1 LPEAQAIGS
10 SIKCGLK
17 RDDSETHTSRISA
30 AGYTSDVAKL
40 AEGAGMSEA
49 RVGLV
54 IEDDQ
59 DIRELVR
66 TVLSQAGFE
75 VTVASSGHEGVMAA
89 KALRPDVI
97 TLDLGLPDI
106 DGFEVSR
113 RIREFSDAYIV
124 MLTARADEPDTLIGL
139 ESGADDY
146 LTKPFRPREL
156 RARIAAMMRRPR
168 TLPDLQAE
176 GTSAPEKPVDANT
189 RVGAGSGPGPGNR
202 NGSYSHNG
210 LELSYASRSVTVDGE
225 ELSLTRTEF
234 ELLHAL
240 LETGRTVRTKS
251 DLVRRL
257 RDEDYDVGSYIS
269 EADERS
275 VEVHMGNLR
284 KKLGDSPQSPRWLQ
298 TVRGVGY
305 RLAPLER

>member
-1 LPEAQAIGS
+1 
-10 SIKCGLK
+10 
-17 RDDSETHTSRISA
+17 
-30 AGYTSDVAKL
+30 
-40 AEGAGMSEA
+40 MSEA

-54 IEDDQ
+54 IEDDH

-66 TVLSQAGFE
+66 TVLTQAGFD
-75 VTVASSGHEGVMAA
+75 VTVASGGAEGVLMA
-89 KALRPDVI
+89 KSLNPDVI

-113 RIREFSDAYIV
+113 QIREFSDAYIV
-124 MLTARADEPDTLIGL
+124 MLTARTEELDTLIGL

-156 RARIAAMMRRPR
+156 RARVAAMMRRPR
-168 TLPDLQAE
+168 SVPDPADVAVDSSLD
-176 GTSAPEKPVDANT
+176 SAAHPE
-189 RVGAGSGPGPGNR
+189 RGNF
-202 NGSYSHNG
+202 SHNG
-210 LELSYASRSVTVDGE
+210 LDLSYASRTVTVDGRE
-225 ELSLTRTEF
+225 MNLTRTEF
-234 ELLHAL
+234 ELLYAL
-240 LETGRTVRTKS
+240 LEAGRTVRTKS

-284 KKLGDSPQSPRWLQ
+284 KKLGDSPQQPRWLQ

-305 RLAPLER
+305 RLAPGQH

>member
-1 LPEAQAIGS
+1 
-10 SIKCGLK
+10 
-17 RDDSETHTSRISA
+17 
-30 AGYTSDVAKL
+30 
-40 AEGAGMSEA
+40 MSEA

-54 IEDDQ
+54 IEDDH

-66 TVLSQAGFE
+66 TVLTQAGFD
-75 VTVASSGHEGVMAA
+75 VTVASGGAEGVLMA
-89 KALRPDVI
+89 KSLNPDVI

-113 RIREFSDAYIV
+113 QIREFSDAYIV
-124 MLTARADEPDTLIGL
+124 MLTARTEELDTLIGL

-156 RARIAAMMRRPR
+156 RARVAAMMRRPR
-168 TLPDLQAE
+168 SVPDPGDVA
-176 GTSAPEKPVDANT
+176 VDASPDNASHPE
-189 RVGAGSGPGPGNR
+189 RGNF
-202 NGSYSHNG
+202 SHNG
-210 LELSYASRSVTVDGE
+210 LELSYASRTVTVDGKE
-225 ELSLTRTEF
+225 MNLTRTEF
-234 ELLHAL
+234 ELLYAL
-240 LETGRTVRTKS
+240 LEAGRTVRTKS

-257 RDEDYDVGSYIS
+257 RDEDYDVGGYIS

-284 KKLGDSPQSPRWLQ
+284 KKLGDSPQQPRWLQ

-305 RLAPLER
+305 RLAPGQH

>member
-1 LPEAQAIGS
+1 M
-10 SIKCGLK
+10 
-17 RDDSETHTSRISA
+17 
-30 AGYTSDVAKL
+30 SD
-40 AEGAGMSEA
+40 A

-54 IEDDQ
+54 IEDDH

-66 TVLSQAGFE
+66 TVLTQAGFD
-75 VTVASSGHEGVMAA
+75 VTVASSGAEGVLTA
-89 KALRPDVI
+89 KTLNPDVI

-113 RIREFSDAYIV
+113 QIREFSDAYIV
-124 MLTARADEPDTLIGL
+124 MLTARTEELDTLIGL

-168 TLPDLQAE
+168 SVPDPVEASGVE
-176 GTSAPEKPVDANT
+176 ATVDAAAHPE
-189 RVGAGSGPGPGNR
+189 RGN
-202 NGSYSHNG
+202 YSHNG
-210 LELSYASRSVTVDGE
+210 LELSYASRTVTVDGME
-225 ELSLTRTEF
+225 MNLTRTEF

-240 LETGRTVRTKS
+240 LEAGRTVRTKA

-257 RDEDYDVGSYIS
+257 RDEDYDVGGYIS

-284 KKLGDSPQSPRWLQ
+284 KKLGDSPQKPRWLQ

-305 RLAPLER
+305 RLAPGEH

>member
-1 LPEAQAIGS
+1 
-10 SIKCGLK
+10 
-17 RDDSETHTSRISA
+17 
-30 AGYTSDVAKL
+30 
-40 AEGAGMSEA
+40 MSEA

-66 TVLSQAGFE
+66 AVLSQAGFD
-75 VTVASSGHEGVMAA
+75 VSVAASGTEGVLAA
-89 KALRPDVI
+89 RALNPDVI

-113 RIREFSDAYIV
+113 QIREFSDAYIV
-124 MLTARADEPDTLIGL
+124 MLTARAEELDTLIGL

-168 TLPDLQAE
+168 TASDTVEDAPAAE
-176 GTSAPEKPVDANT
+176 RAGDP
-189 RVGAGSGPGPGNR
+189 GAGH
-202 NGSYSHNG
+202 YSHNG
-210 LELSYASRSVTVDGE
+210 LDLTYASRSVTVDGQ
-225 ELSLTRTEF
+225 ELNLTRTEF
-234 ELLHAL
+234 ELLYAL
-240 LETGRTVRTKS
+240 LEAGRTVRTKS

-284 KKLGDSPQSPRWLQ
+284 KKLGDSPQRPRWLQ

-305 RLAPLER
+305 RLAPADR

>member
-1 LPEAQAIGS
+1 M
-10 SIKCGLK
+10 
-17 RDDSETHTSRISA
+17 
-30 AGYTSDVAKL
+30 SD
-40 AEGAGMSEA
+40 A

-54 IEDDQ
+54 IEDDH

-66 TVLSQAGFE
+66 TVLSQAGFD
-75 VTVASSGHEGVMAA
+75 VSVASSGAEGVLVA
-89 KALRPDVI
+89 KTLNPDVI

-113 RIREFSDAYIV
+113 QIREFSDAYIV
-124 MLTARADEPDTLIGL
+124 MLTARTEELDTLIGL

-168 TLPDLQAE
+168 SVADPAE
-176 GTSAPEKPVDANT
+176 AMPGEAATDSGAVHPE
-189 RVGAGSGPGPGNR
+189 RGNF
-202 NGSYSHNG
+202 SHNG
-210 LELSYASRSVTVDGE
+210 LELSYASRTVVVDGKE
-225 ELSLTRTEF
+225 MNLTRTEF

-240 LETGRTVRTKS
+240 LEAGRTVRTKS

-284 KKLGDSPQSPRWLQ
+284 KKLGDSPQKPRWLQ

-305 RLAPLER
+305 RLAPGEH

>member
-1 LPEAQAIGS
+1 M
-10 SIKCGLK
+10 
-17 RDDSETHTSRISA
+17 
-30 AGYTSDVAKL
+30 SD
-40 AEGAGMSEA
+40 A

-54 IEDDQ
+54 IEDDH

-66 TVLSQAGFE
+66 TVLSQAGFD
-75 VTVASSGHEGVMAA
+75 VSVASSGAEGVLIA
-89 KALRPDVI
+89 KNLNPDVI

-113 RIREFSDAYIV
+113 QIREFSDAYIV
-124 MLTARADEPDTLIGL
+124 MLTARTEELDTLIGL

-168 TLPDLQAE
+168 SVTDPAE
-176 GTSAPEKPVDANT
+176 APAAEPSAEAGAAHPE
-189 RVGAGSGPGPGNR
+189 RGN
-202 NGSYSHNG
+202 YSHNG
-210 LELSYASRSVTVDGE
+210 LELSYSSRTVVVDGKE
-225 ELSLTRTEF
+225 MNLTRTEF

-240 LETGRTVRTKS
+240 LEAGRTVRTKS

-284 KKLGDSPQSPRWLQ
+284 KKLGDSPQKPRWLQ

-305 RLAPLER
+305 RLAPGEH

>member
-1 LPEAQAIGS
+1 
-10 SIKCGLK
+10 
-17 RDDSETHTSRISA
+17 
-30 AGYTSDVAKL
+30 
-40 AEGAGMSEA
+40 MSEA

-54 IEDDQ
+54 IEDDH

-66 TVLSQAGFE
+66 TVLTQAGFD
-75 VTVASSGHEGVMAA
+75 VSVASGGAEGVLMA
-89 KALRPDVI
+89 KSLNPDVI

-113 RIREFSDAYIV
+113 QIREFSDAYIV
-124 MLTARADEPDTLIGL
+124 MLTARTEELDTLIGL

-156 RARIAAMMRRPR
+156 RARVAAMMRRPR
-168 TLPDLQAE
+168 SVPDPAE
-176 GTSAPEKPVDANT
+176 VAVDPSPDGAAHPE
-189 RVGAGSGPGPGNR
+189 RGNF
-202 NGSYSHNG
+202 SHNG
-210 LELSYASRSVTVDGE
+210 LELSYASRTVSVDGRE
-225 ELSLTRTEF
+225 MNLTRTEF
-234 ELLHAL
+234 ELLYAL
-240 LETGRTVRTKS
+240 LEAGRTVRTKS

-284 KKLGDSPQSPRWLQ
+284 KKLGDSPQQPRWLQ

-305 RLAPLER
+305 RLAPGQH

>member
-1 LPEAQAIGS
+1 M
-10 SIKCGLK
+10 
-17 RDDSETHTSRISA
+17 
-30 AGYTSDVAKL
+30 SD
-40 AEGAGMSEA
+40 A

-66 TVLSQAGFE
+66 TVLTQAGFE
-75 VTVASSGHEGVMAA
+75 VTVAGSGAEGVLAA
-89 KALRPDVI
+89 KTLMPDVI

-113 RIREFSDAYIV
+113 QIREFSDAYIV
-124 MLTARADEPDTLIGL
+124 MLTARADELDTLIGL

-156 RARIAAMMRRPR
+156 RARVAAMMRRPR
-168 TLPDLQAE
+168 SVPDAE
-176 GTSAPEKPVDANT
+176 NS
-189 RVGAGSGPGPGNR
+189 GAGDFAADPGGSGGRGNF
-202 NGSYSHNG
+202 SHNG
-210 LELSYASRSVTVDGE
+210 LDLSYASRTVAVDGQ
-225 ELSLTRTEF
+225 ELTLTRTEF

-240 LETGRTVRTKS
+240 LEAGRTVRTKS

-284 KKLGDSPQSPRWLQ
+284 KKLGDSPQRPRWLQ

-305 RLAPLER
+305 RLAPEER

>member
-1 LPEAQAIGS
+1 
-10 SIKCGLK
+10 
-17 RDDSETHTSRISA
+17 
-30 AGYTSDVAKL
+30 
-40 AEGAGMSEA
+40 MNEA

-66 TVLSQAGFE
+66 TVLTQAGFD
-75 VTVASSGHEGVMAA
+75 VTVAASGLEGVLAA
-89 KALRPDVI
+89 KTLNPDVI

-113 RIREFSDAYIV
+113 QIREFSDAYIV
-124 MLTARADEPDTLIGL
+124 MLTARAEELDTLIGL

-168 TLPDLQAE
+168 SVPDPADV
-176 GTSAPEKPVDANT
+176 APASDQPADTATGK
-189 RVGAGSGPGPGNR
+189 GH
-202 NGSYSHNG
+202 YSHNG
-210 LELSYASRSVTVDGE
+210 LDLTYASRSVMVDGE
-225 ELSLTRTEF
+225 ELNLTRTEF
-234 ELLHAL
+234 ELLYAL
-240 LETGRTVRTKS
+240 LEAGRTVRTKS

-284 KKLGDSPQSPRWLQ
+284 KKLGDSPQRPRWLQ

-305 RLAPLER
+305 RLAPAER

>member
-1 LPEAQAIGS
+1 M
-10 SIKCGLK
+10 
-17 RDDSETHTSRISA
+17 
-30 AGYTSDVAKL
+30 SD
-40 AEGAGMSEA
+40 A

-66 TVLSQAGFE
+66 TVLSQAGFD
-75 VTVASSGHEGVMAA
+75 VSVASSGAEGVLVA
-89 KALRPDVI
+89 KNLNPDVI

-113 RIREFSDAYIV
+113 QIREFSDAYIV
-124 MLTARADEPDTLIGL
+124 MLTARTEELDTLIGL

-168 TLPDLQAE
+168 SVADAADAVPADAAADA
-176 GTSAPEKPVDANT
+176 GVVHPE
-189 RVGAGSGPGPGNR
+189 RGN
-202 NGSYSHNG
+202 YSHNG
-210 LELSYASRSVTVDGE
+210 LELSYSSRTVVVDGKE
-225 ELSLTRTEF
+225 MNLTRTEF

-240 LETGRTVRTKS
+240 LEAGRTVRTKS

-284 KKLGDSPQSPRWLQ
+284 KKLGDSPQKPRWLQ

-305 RLAPLER
+305 RLAPGEH

>member
-1 LPEAQAIGS
+1 M
-10 SIKCGLK
+10 
-17 RDDSETHTSRISA
+17 
-30 AGYTSDVAKL
+30 SD
-40 AEGAGMSEA
+40 A

-54 IEDDQ
+54 IEDDH

-66 TVLSQAGFE
+66 TVLSQAGFD
-75 VTVASSGHEGVMAA
+75 VSVASSGAEGVLVA
-89 KALRPDVI
+89 KTLNPDVI

-113 RIREFSDAYIV
+113 QIREFSDAYIV
-124 MLTARADEPDTLIGL
+124 MLTARTEELDTLIGL

-168 TLPDLQAE
+168 SVADPSEAMPADAAADS
-176 GTSAPEKPVDANT
+176 GAVHPE
-189 RVGAGSGPGPGNR
+189 RGNF
-202 NGSYSHNG
+202 SHNG
-210 LELSYASRSVTVDGE
+210 LELSYASRTVVVDGKE
-225 ELSLTRTEF
+225 MNLTRTEF

-240 LETGRTVRTKS
+240 LEAGRTVRTKS

-284 KKLGDSPQSPRWLQ
+284 KKLGDSPQKPRWLQ

-305 RLAPLER
+305 RLAPGEH

>member
-1 LPEAQAIGS
+1 
-10 SIKCGLK
+10 
-17 RDDSETHTSRISA
+17 
-30 AGYTSDVAKL
+30 
-40 AEGAGMSEA
+40 M
-49 RVGLV
+49 GLV

-66 TVLSQAGFE
+66 TVLTQAGFD
-75 VTVASSGHEGVMAA
+75 VTVAGSGAEGVLAA
-89 KALRPDVI
+89 KTLNPDVI

-113 RIREFSDAYIV
+113 QIREFSDAYIV
-124 MLTARADEPDTLIGL
+124 MLTARTDELDTLIGL

-156 RARIAAMMRRPR
+156 RARVAAMMRRPR
-168 TLPDLQAE
+168 AAAE
-176 GTSAPEKPVDANT
+176 PADTAGTTEAAGAEPAANG
-189 RVGAGSGPGPGNR
+189 RGN
-202 NGSYSHNG
+202 YTHNG
-210 LELSYASRSVTVDGE
+210 LDLSYASRSVTVDGA
-225 ELSLTRTEF
+225 ELNLTRTEF
-234 ELLHAL
+234 ELLYAL
-240 LETGRTVRTKS
+240 LEAGRTVRTKS

-257 RDEDYDVGSYIS
+257 RDEDYDVGGYIS

-284 KKLGDSPQSPRWLQ
+284 KKLGDSPQRPRWLQ

-305 RLAPLER
+305 RLAPVER

>member
-1 LPEAQAIGS
+1 
-10 SIKCGLK
+10 
-17 RDDSETHTSRISA
+17 
-30 AGYTSDVAKL
+30 
-40 AEGAGMSEA
+40 M
-49 RVGLV
+49 GLV
-54 IEDDQ
+54 IEDDH

-66 TVLSQAGFE
+66 TVLTQAGFD
-75 VTVASSGHEGVMAA
+75 VTVASSGAEGVLTA
-89 KALRPDVI
+89 KTLNPDVI

-113 RIREFSDAYIV
+113 QIREFSDAYIV
-124 MLTARADEPDTLIGL
+124 MLTARTEELDTLIGL

-168 TLPDLQAE
+168 SVPESAE
-176 GTSAPEKPVDANT
+176 AAGVEASADAAAHPE
-189 RVGAGSGPGPGNR
+189 RGN
-202 NGSYSHNG
+202 YSHNG
-210 LELSYASRSVTVDGE
+210 LELSYASRTVTVDGTE
-225 ELSLTRTEF
+225 MNLTRTEF

-240 LETGRTVRTKS
+240 LEAGRTVRTKA

-257 RDEDYDVGSYIS
+257 RDEDYDVGGYIS

-284 KKLGDSPQSPRWLQ
+284 KKLGDSPQKPRWLQ

-305 RLAPLER
+305 RLAPGEH

>member
-1 LPEAQAIGS
+1 M
-10 SIKCGLK
+10 
-17 RDDSETHTSRISA
+17 
-30 AGYTSDVAKL
+30 SD
-40 AEGAGMSEA
+40 A

-54 IEDDQ
+54 IEDDH

-66 TVLSQAGFE
+66 TVLTQAGFD
-75 VTVASSGHEGVMAA
+75 VTVASSGAEGVLTA
-89 KALRPDVI
+89 KSLNPDVI

-113 RIREFSDAYIV
+113 QIREFSDAYIV
-124 MLTARADEPDTLIGL
+124 MLTARTEELDTLIGL

-168 TLPDLQAE
+168 TVPDAAE
-176 GTSAPEKPVDANT
+176 GAGVEASADGQAHPE
-189 RVGAGSGPGPGNR
+189 RGN
-202 NGSYSHNG
+202 YSHNG
-210 LELSYASRSVTVDGE
+210 LELSYASRTVTVDGAE
-225 ELSLTRTEF
+225 MNLTRTEF

-240 LETGRTVRTKS
+240 LEAGRTVRTKS

-284 KKLGDSPQSPRWLQ
+284 KKLGDSPQKPRWLQ

-305 RLAPLER
+305 RLAPGEH

>member
-1 LPEAQAIGS
+1 MG
-10 SIKCGLK
+10 
-17 RDDSETHTSRISA
+17 D
-30 AGYTSDVAKL
+30 
-40 AEGAGMSEA
+40 A

-66 TVLSQAGFE
+66 TVLTQAGFE
-75 VTVASSGHEGVMAA
+75 VTVAASGSEGVAA
-89 KALRPDVI
+89 ARRLSPDVI

-106 DGFEVSR
+106 DGFEVAR
-113 RIREFSDAYIV
+113 QIREFSDAYIV
-124 MLTARADEPDTLIGL
+124 MLTARAEELDTLIGL

-156 RARIAAMMRRPR
+156 RARVAAMMRRPR
-168 TLPDLQAE
+168 AATTVPA
-176 GTSAPEKPVDANT
+176 GAVPA
-189 RVGAGSGPGPGNR
+189 GAGAAVGLSTSGARTSGTGVATTGVTDPAHTAGVGER
-202 NGSYSHNG
+202 HYSHNG
-210 LELSYASRSVTVDGE
+210 LELSYASRTVTVDGE
-225 ELSLTRTEF
+225 EMHLTRTEF
-234 ELLHAL
+234 ELLHAI
-240 LETGRTVRTKS
+240 LEAGRTVRTKA

-257 RDEDYDVGSYIS
+257 REEDYDVGSYIS

-284 KKLGDSPQSPRWLQ
+284 KKLGDSVQHPRWLQ

-305 RLAPLER
+305 RLAPGGPPGEH

>member
-1 LPEAQAIGS
+1 M
-10 SIKCGLK
+10 
-17 RDDSETHTSRISA
+17 
-30 AGYTSDVAKL
+30 SDP
-40 AEGAGMSEA
+40 

-66 TVLSQAGFE
+66 TVLTQAGFD
-75 VTVASSGHEGVMAA
+75 VTVAGSGAEGVLAA
-89 KALRPDVI
+89 KTLNPDVI

-113 RIREFSDAYIV
+113 QIREFSDAYIV
-124 MLTARADEPDTLIGL
+124 MLTARTDELDTLIGL

-156 RARIAAMMRRPR
+156 RARVAAMMRRPR
-168 TLPDLQAE
+168 AAAE
-176 GTSAPEKPVDANT
+176 PVDTA
-189 RVGAGSGPGPGNR
+189 GATEAAGAEPAENGRGN
-202 NGSYSHNG
+202 YTHNG
-210 LELSYASRSVTVDGE
+210 LDLSYASRSVTVDGA
-225 ELSLTRTEF
+225 ELNLTRTEF
-234 ELLHAL
+234 ELLYAL
-240 LETGRTVRTKS
+240 LEAGRTVRTKS

-257 RDEDYDVGSYIS
+257 RDEDYDVGGYIS

-284 KKLGDSPQSPRWLQ
+284 KKLGDSPQRPRWLQ

-305 RLAPLER
+305 RLAPVER

>member
-1 LPEAQAIGS
+1 
-10 SIKCGLK
+10 
-17 RDDSETHTSRISA
+17 
-30 AGYTSDVAKL
+30 
-40 AEGAGMSEA
+40 MSEA

-54 IEDDQ
+54 IEDDH

-66 TVLSQAGFE
+66 TVLTQAGFE
-75 VTVASSGHEGVMAA
+75 VTVASGGAEGVLMA
-89 KALRPDVI
+89 KSLNPDVI

-113 RIREFSDAYIV
+113 QIREFSDAYIV
-124 MLTARADEPDTLIGL
+124 MLTARTEELDTLIGL

-156 RARIAAMMRRPR
+156 RARVAAMMRRPR
-168 TLPDLQAE
+168 SVPDPHE
-176 GTSAPEKPVDANT
+176 VSVDASADST
-189 RVGAGSGPGPGNR
+189 AHPERGNF
-202 NGSYSHNG
+202 SHNG
-210 LELSYASRSVTVDGE
+210 LELSYASRTVTVDGRE
-225 ELSLTRTEF
+225 MNLTRTEF
-234 ELLHAL
+234 ELLYAL
-240 LETGRTVRTKS
+240 LEAGRTVRTKS

-284 KKLGDSPQSPRWLQ
+284 KKLGDSPQQPRWLQ

-305 RLAPLER
+305 RLAPGQH

>member
-1 LPEAQAIGS
+1 
-10 SIKCGLK
+10 
-17 RDDSETHTSRISA
+17 
-30 AGYTSDVAKL
+30 
-40 AEGAGMSEA
+40 MSEA

-66 TVLSQAGFE
+66 TVLTQAGFE
-75 VTVASSGHEGVMAA
+75 VTVASSGIEGVLAA
-89 KALRPDVI
+89 KTLNPDVI

-113 RIREFSDAYIV
+113 QIREFSDAYIV
-124 MLTARADEPDTLIGL
+124 MLTARADELDTLIGL

-168 TLPDLQAE
+168 SVPDPAE
-176 GTSAPEKPVDANT
+176 AVPGADQPVDAPP
-189 RVGAGSGPGPGNR
+189 GSGDGT
-202 NGSYSHNG
+202 YSHNG
-210 LELSYASRSVTVDGE
+210 LVLSYASRSVTVDGA
-225 ELSLTRTEF
+225 ELNLTRTEF
-234 ELLHAL
+234 ELLYAL
-240 LETGRTVRTKS
+240 LEAGRTVRTKS

-284 KKLGDSPQSPRWLQ
+284 KKLGDSPQRPRWLQ

-305 RLAPLER
+305 RLAPAER

>member
-1 LPEAQAIGS
+1 MG
-10 SIKCGLK
+10 
-17 RDDSETHTSRISA
+17 DT
-30 AGYTSDVAKL
+30 
-40 AEGAGMSEA
+40 

-54 IEDDQ
+54 IEDDH

-66 TVLSQAGFE
+66 VVLTQAGFE
-75 VTVASSGHEGVMAA
+75 VRAASSGAEGVLAA
-89 KALRPDVI
+89 KELDPAVI

-106 DGFEVSR
+106 DGFEVAR
-113 RIREFSDAYIV
+113 QIRQFSDAYIV
-124 MLTARADEPDTLIGL
+124 MLTARAEELDTLIGL

-156 RARIAAMMRRPR
+156 RARVAAMMRRPR
-168 TLPDLQAE
+168 STPDLAE
-176 GTSAPEKPVDANT
+176 E
-189 RVGAGSGPGPGNR
+189 AGSPSAATNEGR
-202 NGSYSHNG
+202 KYTHNG
-210 LELSYASRSVTVDGE
+210 LDLSYDSRTVAVDGQ

-234 ELLHAL
+234 DLLHAL
-240 LETGRTVRTKS
+240 LEAGRMVRTKA

-257 RDEDYDVGSYIS
+257 RDEPYDVGSYIS

-284 KKLGDSPQSPRWLQ
+284 KKLGDSAQNPRWLQ

-305 RLAPLER
+305 RLAPAES

>member
-1 LPEAQAIGS
+1 M
-10 SIKCGLK
+10 
-17 RDDSETHTSRISA
+17 
-30 AGYTSDVAKL
+30 SD
-40 AEGAGMSEA
+40 A

-54 IEDDQ
+54 IEDDH

-66 TVLSQAGFE
+66 TVLTQAGFD
-75 VTVASSGHEGVMAA
+75 VTVASSGAEGVLTA
-89 KALRPDVI
+89 KTLNPDVI

-113 RIREFSDAYIV
+113 QIREFSDAYIV
-124 MLTARADEPDTLIGL
+124 MLTARTEELDTLIGL

-168 TLPDLQAE
+168 SVPDPVEASGVE
-176 GTSAPEKPVDANT
+176 ATVDASAHPE
-189 RVGAGSGPGPGNR
+189 RGN
-202 NGSYSHNG
+202 YSHNG
-210 LELSYASRSVTVDGE
+210 LELSYASRTVTVDGME
-225 ELSLTRTEF
+225 MNLTRTEF

-240 LETGRTVRTKS
+240 LEAGRTVRTKA

-257 RDEDYDVGSYIS
+257 RDEDYDVGGYIS

-284 KKLGDSPQSPRWLQ
+284 KKLGDSPQKPRWLQ

-305 RLAPLER
+305 RLAPGEH

>member
-1 LPEAQAIGS
+1 M
-10 SIKCGLK
+10 
-17 RDDSETHTSRISA
+17 
-30 AGYTSDVAKL
+30 SD
-40 AEGAGMSEA
+40 A

-54 IEDDQ
+54 IEDDH

-66 TVLSQAGFE
+66 TVLTQAGFE
-75 VTVASSGHEGVMAA
+75 VTVASSGAEGVLTA
-89 KALRPDVI
+89 KTLNPDVI

-113 RIREFSDAYIV
+113 QIREFSDAYIV
-124 MLTARADEPDTLIGL
+124 MLTARTEELDTLIGL

-168 TLPDLQAE
+168 
-176 GTSAPEKPVDANT
+176 SAADTDAPAVDPSADGHGHPE
-189 RVGAGSGPGPGNR
+189 RGNF
-202 NGSYSHNG
+202 SHNG
-210 LELSYASRSVTVDGE
+210 LELSYASRTVVVDGNE
-225 ELSLTRTEF
+225 MNLTRTEF

-240 LETGRTVRTKS
+240 LEAGRTVRTKA

-284 KKLGDSPQSPRWLQ
+284 KKLGDSPQQPRWLQ

-305 RLAPLER
+305 RLAPGEH

>member
-1 LPEAQAIGS
+1 M
-10 SIKCGLK
+10 
-17 RDDSETHTSRISA
+17 
-30 AGYTSDVAKL
+30 SD
-40 AEGAGMSEA
+40 A

-54 IEDDQ
+54 IEDDH

-66 TVLSQAGFE
+66 TVLTQAGFD
-75 VTVASSGHEGVMAA
+75 VTVAGSGAEGVLIA
-89 KALRPDVI
+89 KHLNPDVI

-113 RIREFSDAYIV
+113 QIREFSDAYIV
-124 MLTARADEPDTLIGL
+124 MLTARTEELDTLIGL

-168 TLPDLQAE
+168 SATEAE
-176 GTSAPEKPVDANT
+176 SMSAEA
-189 RVGAGSGPGPGNR
+189 AGEVNGHAERGN
-202 NGSYSHNG
+202 YSHNG
-210 LELSYASRSVTVDGE
+210 LELSYASRTVAVDGRE
-225 ELSLTRTEF
+225 MNLTRTEF

-240 LETGRTVRTKS
+240 LEAGRTVRTKA

-284 KKLGDSPQSPRWLQ
+284 KKLGDSPQQPRWLQ

-305 RLAPLER
+305 RLAPGEH

>member
-1 LPEAQAIGS
+1 M
-10 SIKCGLK
+10 
-17 RDDSETHTSRISA
+17 
-30 AGYTSDVAKL
+30 SD
-40 AEGAGMSEA
+40 A

-54 IEDDQ
+54 IEDDH

-75 VTVASSGHEGVMAA
+75 VSVASSGAEGVLIA
-89 KALRPDVI
+89 KNLSPDVI

-113 RIREFSDAYIV
+113 QIREFSDAYIV
-124 MLTARADEPDTLIGL
+124 MLTARTEELDTLIGL

-168 TLPDLQAE
+168 SVPDPAQALSADNQADGGAHPE
-176 GTSAPEKPVDANT
+176 G
-189 RVGAGSGPGPGNR
+189 GNF
-202 NGSYSHNG
+202 SHNG
-210 LELSYASRSVTVDGE
+210 LELSYSSRTVVVDGKE
-225 ELSLTRTEF
+225 MNLTRTEF

-240 LETGRTVRTKS
+240 LEAGRTVRTKS

-284 KKLGDSPQSPRWLQ
+284 KKLGDSPQKPRWLQ

-305 RLAPLER
+305 RLAPEAH

>member
-1 LPEAQAIGS
+1 MG
-10 SIKCGLK
+10 
-17 RDDSETHTSRISA
+17 D
-30 AGYTSDVAKL
+30 
-40 AEGAGMSEA
+40 A

-66 TVLSQAGFE
+66 TVLTQAGFE
-75 VTVASSGHEGVMAA
+75 VTVTGSGTEGVAA
-89 KALRPDVI
+89 ARSISPDVI

-106 DGFEVSR
+106 DGFEVAR
-113 RIREFSDAYIV
+113 QIREFSNAYIV
-124 MLTARADEPDTLIGL
+124 MLTARAEELDTLIGL

-156 RARIAAMMRRPR
+156 RARVAAMMRRPR
-168 TLPDLQAE
+168 AAPTLPA
-176 GTSAPEKPVDANT
+176 
-189 RVGAGSGPGPGNR
+189 GAGPSGDASAVGLSTAGSAGAAPAGNAAPPGPAE
-202 NGSYSHNG
+202 NGDRPYSHNG
-210 LELSYASRSVTVDGE
+210 LELSYASRTVTVDGKE
-225 ELSLTRTEF
+225 MYLTRTEF
-234 ELLHAL
+234 ELLHAI
-240 LETGRTVRTKS
+240 LEAGRTVRTKA

-257 RDEDYDVGSYIS
+257 REEDYDVGSYIS

-284 KKLGDSPQSPRWLQ
+284 KKLGDSVQQPRWLQ

-305 RLAPLER
+305 RLAPGGPPGGH

>member
-1 LPEAQAIGS
+1 M
-10 SIKCGLK
+10 
-17 RDDSETHTSRISA
+17 
-30 AGYTSDVAKL
+30 SD
-40 AEGAGMSEA
+40 A

-54 IEDDQ
+54 IEDDH

-66 TVLSQAGFE
+66 TVLTQAGFD
-75 VTVASSGHEGVMAA
+75 VTVASSGAEGVLTA
-89 KALRPDVI
+89 KTLNPDVI

-113 RIREFSDAYIV
+113 QIREFSDAYIV
-124 MLTARADEPDTLIGL
+124 MLTARTEELDTLIGL

-168 TLPDLQAE
+168 
-176 GTSAPEKPVDANT
+176 SAPETAEGQDVEASADAAAHPE
-189 RVGAGSGPGPGNR
+189 RGN
-202 NGSYSHNG
+202 YSHNG
-210 LELSYASRSVTVDGE
+210 LELSYASRTVTVDGR
-225 ELSLTRTEF
+225 ELNLTRTEF

-240 LETGRTVRTKS
+240 LEAGRTVRTKA

-257 RDEDYDVGSYIS
+257 RDEDYDVGGYIS

-284 KKLGDSPQSPRWLQ
+284 KKLGDSPQKPRWLQ

-305 RLAPLER
+305 RLAPGEH

>member
-1 LPEAQAIGS
+1 
-10 SIKCGLK
+10 
-17 RDDSETHTSRISA
+17 
-30 AGYTSDVAKL
+30 
-40 AEGAGMSEA
+40 MSEA

-66 TVLSQAGFE
+66 TVLAQAGFD
-75 VTVASSGHEGVMAA
+75 VTVAGSGSEGVKAA
-89 KALRPDVI
+89 RALNPDVI

-113 RIREFSDAYIV
+113 QIREFSDAYIV
-124 MLTARADEPDTLIGL
+124 MLTARAEELDTLIGL

-168 TLPDLQAE
+168 LQPDAAESALPASDGPA
-176 GTSAPEKPVDANT
+176 DAVT
-189 RVGAGSGPGPGNR
+189 GGGN
-202 NGSYSHNG
+202 GHYSHNG
-210 LELSYASRSVTVDGE
+210 LDLSYASRSVAVDGH
-225 ELSLTRTEF
+225 ELNLTRTEF
-234 ELLHAL
+234 ELLYAL
-240 LETGRTVRTKS
+240 LEAGRTVRTKS

-284 KKLGDSPQSPRWLQ
+284 KKLGDSPQQPRWLQ

-305 RLAPLER
+305 RLAPGGR

>member
-1 LPEAQAIGS
+1 
-10 SIKCGLK
+10 
-17 RDDSETHTSRISA
+17 
-30 AGYTSDVAKL
+30 
-40 AEGAGMSEA
+40 MSEA

-54 IEDDQ
+54 IEDDH

-66 TVLSQAGFE
+66 TVLTQAGFD
-75 VTVASSGHEGVMAA
+75 VTVASGGAEGVLMA
-89 KALRPDVI
+89 KSLNPDVI

-113 RIREFSDAYIV
+113 QIREFSDAYIV
-124 MLTARADEPDTLIGL
+124 MLTARTEELDTLIGL

-156 RARIAAMMRRPR
+156 RARVAAMMRRPR
-168 TLPDLQAE
+168 SVPDPGDVAVDPSSD
-176 GTSAPEKPVDANT
+176 GAAHPE
-189 RVGAGSGPGPGNR
+189 RGNF
-202 NGSYSHNG
+202 SHNG
-210 LELSYASRSVTVDGE
+210 LELSYASRTVTVDGTE
-225 ELSLTRTEF
+225 MNLTRTEF
-234 ELLHAL
+234 ELLYAL
-240 LETGRTVRTKS
+240 LEAGRTVRTKS

-284 KKLGDSPQSPRWLQ
+284 KKLGDSPQQPRWLQ

-305 RLAPLER
+305 RLAPGQH

>member
-1 LPEAQAIGS
+1 
-10 SIKCGLK
+10 
-17 RDDSETHTSRISA
+17 
-30 AGYTSDVAKL
+30 
-40 AEGAGMSEA
+40 M
-49 RVGLV
+49 GLV
-54 IEDDQ
+54 IEDDH

-66 TVLSQAGFE
+66 TVLTQAGFE
-75 VTVASSGHEGVMAA
+75 VTVASGGAEGVLLA
-89 KALRPDVI
+89 KTLNPDVI

-113 RIREFSDAYIV
+113 QIREFSDAYIV
-124 MLTARADEPDTLIGL
+124 MLTARTEELDTLIGL

-156 RARIAAMMRRPR
+156 RARVAAMMRRPR
-168 TLPDLQAE
+168 
-176 GTSAPEKPVDANT
+176 SAPDPGDVAVDPSSD
-189 RVGAGSGPGPGNR
+189 GSAHPERGNF
-202 NGSYSHNG
+202 NHNG
-210 LELSYASRSVTVDGE
+210 LELSYASRTVTVDGKE
-225 ELSLTRTEF
+225 MNLTRTEF
-234 ELLHAL
+234 ELLYAL
-240 LETGRTVRTKS
+240 LEAGRTVRTKS

-284 KKLGDSPQSPRWLQ
+284 KKLGDSPQQPRWLQ

-305 RLAPLER
+305 RLAPGQH

>member
-1 LPEAQAIGS
+1 M
-10 SIKCGLK
+10 
-17 RDDSETHTSRISA
+17 
-30 AGYTSDVAKL
+30 SD
-40 AEGAGMSEA
+40 A

-54 IEDDQ
+54 IEDDH

-66 TVLSQAGFE
+66 TVLSQAGFD
-75 VTVASSGHEGVMAA
+75 VSVASSGAEGVLVA
-89 KALRPDVI
+89 KTLNPDVI

-113 RIREFSDAYIV
+113 QIREFSDAYIV
-124 MLTARADEPDTLIGL
+124 MLTARTEELDTLIGL

-168 TLPDLQAE
+168 SVADPSEAMPGDAAVDS
-176 GTSAPEKPVDANT
+176 GAVHPE
-189 RVGAGSGPGPGNR
+189 RGNF
-202 NGSYSHNG
+202 SHNG
-210 LELSYASRSVTVDGE
+210 LELSYASRTVVVDGKE
-225 ELSLTRTEF
+225 MNLTRTEF

-240 LETGRTVRTKS
+240 LEAGRTVRTKS

-284 KKLGDSPQSPRWLQ
+284 KKLGDSPQKPRWLQ

-305 RLAPLER
+305 RLAPGEH

>member
-1 LPEAQAIGS
+1 M
-10 SIKCGLK
+10 
-17 RDDSETHTSRISA
+17 
-30 AGYTSDVAKL
+30 SD
-40 AEGAGMSEA
+40 A

-54 IEDDQ
+54 IEDDH

-66 TVLSQAGFE
+66 TVLTQAGFD
-75 VTVASSGHEGVMAA
+75 VTVASSGAEGVLVA
-89 KALRPDVI
+89 KTISPDVI

-113 RIREFSDAYIV
+113 QIREFSDAYIV
-124 MLTARADEPDTLIGL
+124 MLTARTEELDTLIGL

-156 RARIAAMMRRPR
+156 RARVAAMMRRPR
-168 TLPDLQAE
+168 SASEPADTPAE
-176 GTSAPEKPVDANT
+176 IPAEAGGHPE
-189 RVGAGSGPGPGNR
+189 RGN
-202 NGSYSHNG
+202 YSHNG
-210 LELSYASRSVTVDGE
+210 LELSYASRTVLVDGTE
-225 ELSLTRTEF
+225 MNLTRTEF

-240 LETGRTVRTKS
+240 LEAGRTVRTKS

-284 KKLGDSPQSPRWLQ
+284 KKLGDSPQQPRWLQ

-305 RLAPLER
+305 RLAPIAH

>member
-1 LPEAQAIGS
+1 M
-10 SIKCGLK
+10 
-17 RDDSETHTSRISA
+17 
-30 AGYTSDVAKL
+30 SD
-40 AEGAGMSEA
+40 A

-54 IEDDQ
+54 IEDDH

-75 VTVASSGHEGVMAA
+75 VSVASSGAEGVLIA
-89 KALRPDVI
+89 KTLSPDVI

-113 RIREFSDAYIV
+113 QIREFSDAYIV
-124 MLTARADEPDTLIGL
+124 MLTARTEELDTLIGL

-168 TLPDLQAE
+168 SVADPADALSTDSTTDGGAH
-176 GTSAPEKPVDANT
+176 PE
-189 RVGAGSGPGPGNR
+189 RGNF
-202 NGSYSHNG
+202 SHNG
-210 LELSYASRSVTVDGE
+210 LELSYASRTVVVDGKE
-225 ELSLTRTEF
+225 MNLTRTEF

-240 LETGRTVRTKS
+240 LEAGRTVRTKS

-284 KKLGDSPQSPRWLQ
+284 KKLGDSPQKPRWLQ

-305 RLAPLER
+305 RLAPEAN

>member
-1 LPEAQAIGS
+1 M
-10 SIKCGLK
+10 
-17 RDDSETHTSRISA
+17 
-30 AGYTSDVAKL
+30 SD
-40 AEGAGMSEA
+40 A

-54 IEDDQ
+54 IEDDH

-66 TVLSQAGFE
+66 TVLTQAGFD
-75 VTVASSGHEGVMAA
+75 VTVASTGAEGVLIA
-89 KALRPDVI
+89 KHLNPDVI

-113 RIREFSDAYIV
+113 QIREFSDAYIV
-124 MLTARADEPDTLIGL
+124 MLTARTEELDTLIGL

-156 RARIAAMMRRPR
+156 RARVAAMMRRPR
-168 TLPDLQAE
+168 SAPDATDAFSVEAAAE
-176 GTSAPEKPVDANT
+176 GHGHPE
-189 RVGAGSGPGPGNR
+189 RGNF
-202 NGSYSHNG
+202 SHNG
-210 LELSYASRSVTVDGE
+210 LELSYASRTVVVDGKE
-225 ELSLTRTEF
+225 MNLTRTEF

-240 LETGRTVRTKS
+240 LEAGRTVRTKA

-284 KKLGDSPQSPRWLQ
+284 KKLGDSPQQPRWLQ

-305 RLAPLER
+305 RLAPGEH